1 MDDETRLK
9 KDKLAGHFQAAA
21 GHLPDRLTVPDMAVF
36 FCGLMDA
43 YELPFEAKKQL
54 VLLVADQL
62 GPDAGGVDFER
73 MGVDHEKLH

>member
-1 MDDETRLK
+1 MDDETPLEK
-9 KDKLAGHFQAAA
+9 EKLACHFQAAA

-54 VLLVADQL
+54 VMLVAQRIGL
-62 GPDAGGVDFER
+62 DAEDFDFES
-73 MGVDHEKLH
+73 MEVDHEKLH